1 MSVSQSLR
9 GQAYV
14 VEKYVTLSA
23 TSGTTVGPAIPA
35 GTLVL
40 SAGVEVLAAVPDVT
54 TYTID
59 VTDGTTV
66 FANDVSVDAAAKGT
80 IVLGTTA
87 GLIAAADTVDAVST
101 ISGSPGA
108 IAARIFAVCVDVTDS
123 VGKGA
128 AVVRNT
134 LA

>member
-54 TYTID
+54 TYTVNI
-59 VTDGTTV
+59 TDGTTT
-66 FANDVSVDAAAKGT
+66 FASAVSLDNVAKNT
-80 IVLGTTA
+80 IVLGTNA
-87 GLIAAADTVDAVST
+87 GLIATNDTVDAVST

-108 IAARIFAVCVDVTDS
+108 IAARIFAACVDVTDS

-128 AVVRNT
+128 AVTRNQ

>member
-54 TYTID
+54 TYTVN
-59 VTDGTTV
+59 VTDGTTT
-66 FANDVSVDAAAKGT
+66 FASAVSLDNVAKNT

-87 GLIAAADTVDAVST
+87 GLISVNDTVDAVST

-128 AVVRNT
+128 SVARNT
-134 LA
+134 LV